1 MSNNKNVEKKIKKE
15 YGSLLGIIMNIALII
30 AALIFVITLFATISE
45 VRRVYEN
52 ASGSISSMT
61 YSLEADQFGSMAST
75 YYMRNAAVGKVDKDS
90 KYYCDIAEYAHLS
103 FMEKVYDRKGDD
115 KDRKRCAARR
125 QELREGLGEYNVAAD
140 KIDKQLNGFPR

>member
-1 MSNNKNVEKKIKKE
+1 MSNNKDVEKKIKKE

-115 KDRKRCAARR
+115 KDNKRCAARR
-125 QELREGLGEYNVAAD
+125 QELKDGLGEYNVAAD

>member
-1 MSNNKNVEKKIKKE
+1 MSSNKNVEKKIKKE

-115 KDRKRCAARR
+115 KDNKRCAARR
-125 QELREGLGEYNVAAD
+125 QELKDGLGEYNVAAD